1 VCVRSRARRKEEPRS
16 LRRSVFVAL
25 VATAV
30 GAAVV
35 ATLASAII
43 FQQSLLSEAH
53 TELRSMC
60 DSVASRLSDGS
71 DEVSTLSTIDFNG
84 MRATLI
90 AKDGSV
96 LYDNQYSAASLPNH
110 GDREEVVEARS
121 RGEAESE
128 RKSTTSGYVSIYC
141 AKLLDNGSVLRLSE
155 DRASV
160 TSILA
165 RDLVPLVAVIAVL
178 VVASWFV
185 STYLSRIIVRPI
197 VAIDPSSA
205 DAAGDA
211 PYRELE
217 PLTKRLSEQQGELR
231 DQMEKIRDTADMR
244 TEFTANVTH
253 ELKTPIASISGAA
266 ELIRDGIARP
276 EDIPDFAG
284 RIYSDAQ
291 RLSNLVSDILT
302 LSKLDESERS
312 ADDALFGAAEMVDLY
327 DVARSVVARMEPRAK
342 DAGVKIRLDGASS
355 LVRGYPRLLDELVGN
370 LCENAIRYNKPGG
383 KVMVFVYPR
392 DGKPSVRVA
401 DTGVGIPEEAQSKV
415 FERFYRVD
423 KSRSRAGG
431 GTGLGLAI
439 VKHAALLHHATISL
453 NSQVGEGTTFEV
465 TFPAQ

>member
-1 VCVRSRARRKEEPRS
+1 MRLKPNKKAEPRS
-16 LRRSVFVAL
+16 LRRSVFAAL

-30 GAAVV
+30 GAAVI
-35 ATLASAII
+35 ATLSSAFI

-53 TELRSMC
+53 EELRTEC
-60 DSVASRLSDGS
+60 DAVAKRLSNGS
-71 DEVSTLSTIDFNG
+71 NEVEVLSSLDLNG
-84 MRATLI
+84 VRATLI
-90 AKDGSV
+90 GGDGTV
-96 LYDNQYSAASLPNH
+96 LYDNQYPASSLPNH
-110 GDREEVVEARS
+110 GGREEVVEARS
-121 RGEAESE
+121 KGEAETE

-141 AKLLDNGSVLRLSE
+141 AKLLDGGNVLRLSE

-165 RDLVPLVAVIAVL
+165 RDFVPLVAVIVVL
-178 VVASWFV
+178 IVASWFV
-185 STYLSRIIVRPI
+185 STYLSRVIVRPI
-197 VAIDPSSA
+197 VAIDPSGA
-205 DAAGDA
+205 DAAGGA

-217 PLTKRLSEQQGELR
+217 PLTKRLREQQGELR

-276 EDIPDFAG
+276 EDVPDFAG

-291 RLSNLVSDILT
+291 RLSSLVSDILT

-312 ADDALFGAAEMVDLY
+312 ADDALFGTAEMVDLY
-327 DVARSVVARMEPRAK
+327 DVARSVVARMEPRARE
-342 DAGVKIRLDGASS
+342 AGLQIRLDGVSS
-355 LVRGYPRLLDELVGN
+355 LVRGYPRLLDELVSN
-370 LCENAIRYNKPGG
+370 LCENAIRYNKPNG
-383 KVMVFVYPR
+383 KVLVFVYPR
-392 DGKPSVRVA
+392 DGKPSVRVS